1 MADRYIPT
9 IKYSWLQGSFWM
21 SFCIVFNYA
30 SVFLLSRGYSNSQ
43 IGIVIAVAGVISTLL
58 QPIVAG
64 LADRSRRLTLR
75 TLVMIL
81 AVCMLAGGAAL
92 LPGGLHF
99 FLLCPVLW
107 DFAGHTA
114 DSHTTD
120 QRHGHG
126 MYESWYSGEFR
137 SGQRNRIHILCS
149 YFIFGRHIH

>member
-92 LPGGLHF
+92 LLDGLHF
-99 FLLCPVLW
+99 FC
-107 DFAGHTA
+107 
-114 DSHTTD
+114 
-120 QRHGHG
+120 
-126 MYESWYSGEFR
+126 
-137 SGQRNRIHILCS
+137 
-149 YFIFGRHIH
+149 